1 MMYSVVQ
8 KPSREKV
15 PCPYCGA
22 ADYAPWASEL
32 GFVAG
37 RCAGCGLIYV
47 NPRPTQN
54 LISAAVRTGAH
65 GAEAKGLRVT
75 SRRIPSK
82 VSRYRALL
90 GHLFSD
96 VWNSGKAVSWLDV
109 GAGYG
114 EVVEAVTQ
122 LAPAGSRVEGVEPM
136 APKAANARARG
147 LPVDE
152 GYLRPT
158 HPKVDFV
165 SLVDVF
171 SHLPDFGAFL
181 NDVVA
186 VLEPN
191 GEMFIETGNLA
202 DLSERNEF
210 PGELGLPDHLVFAGE
225 RHMRGFLERA
235 GFEIVRVEGIRIDD
249 VPNLIKNIVKKA
261 LRRPAQICFPYQ
273 SGYRQLLIRA
283 RLRSTH
289 QTDA

>member
-1 MMYSVVQ
+1 MDSVPHTTS
-8 KPSREKV
+8 KETV

-22 ADYAPWASEL
+22 ADHVPWASEL
-32 GFVAG
+32 GFVAV

-75 SRRIPSK
+75 SRRIPPK
-82 VSRYRALL
+82 VAQYKALL
-90 GHLFSD
+90 GHLFAD
-96 VWNSGKAVSWLDV
+96 VWNSGRAISWLDV

-122 LAPAGSRVEGVEPM
+122 LAPAGSRVQGLEPM
-136 APKAANARARG
+136 APKAADARARG
-147 LPVDE
+147 LPVEED
-152 GYLRPT
+152 YLRRT
-158 HPKVDFV
+158 HPKVGFV

-171 SHLPDFGAFL
+171 SHIPDFAAFL
-181 NDVVA
+181 DDVVA

-202 DLSERNEF
+202 DLRERNEF

-235 GFEIVRVEGIRIDD
+235 GFEIVRVEQVRIDG
-249 VPNLIKNIVKKA
+249 VLNLIKNTVKKV
-261 LRRPAQICFPYQ
+261 LGRPAQIRFPYQ

-283 RLRSTH
+283 RLGSRH
-289 QTDA
+289 QTGD